1 MRGASILDLLDRAVA
16 SAAAVLA
23 GAGVLCVI
31 AMMFVVSNEVAARY
45 LLNAP
50 STWSDETASYLLIAI
65 VFLGLAQ
72 TLRTRSHIRI
82 DIVINLVSPRMRLWL
97 ELASYAIGLVFSVML
112 LVGCWLR
119 FHNFWVRNTISD
131 AGSIALWI
139 PMMPV
144 LLGAAVLVLAM
155 TTGYISALRSTFGN
169 RSGGTA
175 SPSVS

>member
-1 MRGASILDLLDRAVA
+1 MRGASVLDLLDRAVA

-31 AMMFVVSNEVAARY
+31 AMMLVVSNEVGARY

-82 DIVINLVSPRMRLWL
+82 DIVVNLVSSRTRLWL
-97 ELASYAIGLVFSVML
+97 DLASYGIGLVFSVML
-112 LVGCWLR
+112 LAGCWIR
-119 FHNFWVRNTISD
+119 FHNFWVRNIVSD

-144 LLGAAVLVLAM
+144 LLGAAVLVLALM
-155 TTGYISALRSTFGN
+155 TGFISACRSTFGD

-175 SPSVS
+175 SRSIS